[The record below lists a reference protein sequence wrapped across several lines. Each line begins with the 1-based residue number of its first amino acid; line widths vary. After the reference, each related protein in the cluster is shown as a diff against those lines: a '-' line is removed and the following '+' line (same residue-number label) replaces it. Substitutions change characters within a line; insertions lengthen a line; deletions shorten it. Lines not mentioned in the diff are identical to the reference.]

1 MDSEVRM
8 TDTTRTVLIALGV
21 SLLAVVLVPLL
32 VCVGGMAAGGPDM
45 NSMMGNA
52 GGMGRTGGMMTG
64 STPWVMGSLVLVVLV
79 AGVVSLVAGLR
90 RR

>member
-1 MDSEVRM
+1 M

-21 SLLAVVLVPLL
+21 SLLVVVLVPIL
-32 VCVGGMAAGGPDM
+32 VCAGGMATGMSDM
-45 NSMMGNA
+45 NSMMGNM
-52 GGMGRTGGMMTG
+52 GGMGRTGGMMSG
-64 STPWVMGSLVLVVLV
+64 SMPWVMGGLVLVILV

>member
-1 MDSEVRM
+1 MDLEARM

-21 SLLAVVLVPLL
+21 SLLVVVLAPLL
-32 VCVGGMAAGGPDM
+32 VCVGGMATGDM
-45 NSMMGNA
+45 NSMMGNT
-52 GGMGRTGGMMTG
+52 GGMGRMDGMMSG
-64 STPWVMGSLVLVVLV
+64 RMPWVVGGLALVMLI

>member
-1 MDSEVRM
+1 M

-21 SLLAVVLVPLL
+21 SLLVVVLAPLV
-32 VCVGGMAAGGPDM
+32 VCVGGMATGMSDM
-45 NSMMGNA
+45 NSILGST
-52 GGMGRTGGMMTG
+52 GGMGRTGGMMSG
-64 STPWVMGSLVLVVLV
+64 SMPWVVGGLGLAILA

>member
-1 MDSEVRM
+1 M

-21 SLLAVVLVPLL
+21 SLLVVVLAPLL
-32 VCVGGMAAGGPDM
+32 VCVGGMATGMSDI

-52 GGMGRTGGMMTG
+52 GGMGRAGGMMSG
-64 STPWVMGSLVLVVLV
+64 NMPWVVGGLVLAILV
-79 AGVVSLVAGLR
+79 AGVVSLIAGLR

>member
-1 MDSEVRM
+1 MDLEARM

-21 SLLAVVLVPLL
+21 SLLVVVLAPLL
-32 VCVGGMAAGGPDM
+32 VCVGGMATGMGDM
-45 NSMMGNA
+45 NSMVGNT
-52 GGMGRTGGMMTG
+52 GGMGRMDGMMSG
-64 STPWVMGSLVLVVLV
+64 RMPWVVGGLVLVMLI